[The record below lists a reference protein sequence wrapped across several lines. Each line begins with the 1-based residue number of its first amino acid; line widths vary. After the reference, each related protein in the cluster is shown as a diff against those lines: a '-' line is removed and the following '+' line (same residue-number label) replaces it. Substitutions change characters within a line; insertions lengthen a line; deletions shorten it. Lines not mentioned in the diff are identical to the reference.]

1 MRWWGGG
8 EVVMGGGGKRCK
20 RYLRL
25 ARQYFGAYRRLN
37 PNDEL
42 ALRDGRSVAKGV
54 TNLRADHDDVAGGD
68 AALRFIRVDGDVV
81 YNGLFVLV
89 QREREGG

>member
-1 MRWWGGG
+1 M
-8 EVVMGGGGKRCK
+8 C
-20 RYLRL
+20 YLRL

-42 ALRDGRSVAKGV
+42 ALRDGRSVAKRV

-81 YNGLFVLV
+81 YNGLFMLV
-89 QREREGG
+89 QRERGG